1 MFTNG
6 CLETQFDLKG
16 KVAPNFPNYPMVN
29 HHKNPKWWVPKGE
42 GRRGGGQGGRGRG
55 WWLHNSW
62 TSKQFISLE
71 RPRLC
76 RKRLCVAPIL
86 RAPSFRLSNKQ
97 ACSSGGKED
106 VLTRDDDVW
115 PNLAI
120 TNWSIFLVYDMLCLW
135 DIVITRHQKHA
146 GLANR

>member
-1 MFTNG
+1 MPPTFPT
-6 CLETQFDLKG
+6 TQWLT
-16 KVAPNFPNYPMVN
+16 N

-42 GRRGGGQGGRGRG
+42 GRRGGEGEEGGGSIIHG
-55 WWLHNSW
+55 

-71 RPRLC
+71 RSRLC

-120 TNWSIFLVYDMLCLW
+120 TNWSIFIVYEHAMLVGHCHNKASK
-135 DIVITRHQKHA
+135 TRWPCQ
-146 GLANR
+146 